1 MLQVSVTSKHAGR
14 HVTLELLNWF
24 LAQVQ
29 TSIPQWQADDTLECE
44 VDCCGTCWSCTSVRN
59 ANNRRPTEAGGRRKK
74 MLGTLCKYNTGGK
87 GQKWSHVRRTC
98 RSISTADFMK
108 KKRLTRL
115 FCLEKFQ
122 ICFYEPHIEL
132 FGCFSSGSFL
142 NILNRRVE
150 ASRFLCVSIQGRNQA
165 TKLLLIC
172 FNKATSSELLN
183 WKRTIDLLTICSNWT
198 F

>member
-1 MLQVSVTSKHAGR
+1 MSQVSVNSKHAGR

-132 FGCFSSGSFL
+132 FGCFFPAVPFWIFSIDELRLPVSSAFQSKG
-142 NILNRRVE
+142 E
-150 ASRFLCVSIQGRNQA
+150 
-165 TKLLLIC
+165 TKPQNY
-172 FNKATSSELLN
+172 F
-183 WKRTIDLLTICSNWT
+183 
-198 F
+198 

>member
-132 FGCFSSGSFL
+132 FGCFFPAVPFWIFSIDELRLPVSSAFQSKG
-142 NILNRRVE
+142 E
-150 ASRFLCVSIQGRNQA
+150 
-165 TKLLLIC
+165 TKPQNY
-172 FNKATSSELLN
+172 F
-183 WKRTIDLLTICSNWT
+183 
-198 F
+198 